1 MKIEKNGKIY
11 EVEDNKS
18 AWVLSVKMGKV
29 SLDYRISKS
38 DCADFEALRLFVL
51 ENPTL

>member
-11 EVEDNKS
+11 DVKEEKNS
-18 AWVLSVKMGKV
+18 WSLSMVMGKV

-38 DCADFEALRLFVL
+38 DCADFEALKLFVL
-51 ENPTL
+51 ENSAF